1 MIDIELLNNYPKTTI
16 KHNFY
21 DSLIPAIEN
30 NIIILN
36 NYDNIE
42 LSILISDDK
51 YIKSLN
57 KKYRNIDK
65 ATNILSFS
73 NFEPE
78 NTETNI
84 YLGDII
90 ISEEKII
97 SEAKEQKKSF
107 NAHLAHMFIHGFLH
121 LLGYDHANKL
131 EATEMENLEIKILND
146 VNIKN
151 PYYY

>member
-21 DSLIPAIEN
+21 DNLIPAIEN
-30 NIIILN
+30 NIIILS

-42 LSILISDDK
+42 LSVLISDNK

-97 SEAKEQKKSF
+97 TEAKEQKK
-107 NAHLAHMFIHGFLH
+107 ALMHI
-121 LLGYDHANKL
+121 
-131 EATEMENLEIKILND
+131 
-146 VNIKN
+146 
-151 PYYY
+151 